1 MIGRRSFLKA
11 AVAASAGRFLPL
23 SSQAAAAASD
33 ALLARIDHIVYATPD
48 LDREVDR
55 LANTLGVRATTGGQ
69 HLGRGSR
76 NALISLGPTYYLE
89 ILAPDPAQ
97 PPPEKSHWAGFD
109 TLRAPKIVTWVANA
123 TDLEKLS
130 AEAAQ
135 QGIKLGKV
143 NPGGR
148 KRPDGVVLTWKL
160 TDLSTAVA
168 DRIVPGFIDWGE
180 TPHPA
185 RSSAQGARLVDFR
198 AEHPNPEPVQKMLKQ
213 LGIDLP
219 VQTGPQPA
227 LIATII
233 GPKGQIELR

>member
-1 MIGRRSFLKA
+1 M
-11 AVAASAGRFLPL
+11 
-23 SSQAAAAASD
+23 
-33 ALLARIDHIVYATPD
+33 
-48 LDREVDR
+48 
-55 LANTLGVRATTGGQ
+55 
-69 HLGRGSR
+69 
-76 NALISLGPTYYLE
+76 
-89 ILAPDPAQ
+89 
-97 PPPEKSHWAGFD
+97 
-109 TLRAPKIVTWVANA
+109 ANA

-185 RSSAQGARLVDFR
+185 RSSAQGAHLVDFR
-198 AEHPNPEPVQKMLKQ
+198 AEHPNPEPVQRMLKQ

-219 VQTGPQPA
+219 VQAGPQPA
-227 LIATII
+227 LIATIV